1 MGLSE
6 LINQT
11 YIESDNF
18 IHTLTL
24 ATYPMQQQITG
35 AFYGIAIGDALGVPV
50 EFKTRSYLSQ
60 NPIDTLTGHG
70 CWNQPAGTFSD
81 DSSMTFCTAESL
93 LTGYDI
99 TTMAQT
105 FVRWAQ
111 QGYWGAHNEVFD
123 IGHTTR
129 RALQRV
135 ATGTSPLISGG
146 FEEFENGNGS
156 LMRMMP
162 VAFFLIK
169 ENDIHLRYQLV
180 KEISGITH
188 QHFRSVLGCFIYVE
202 FLRALLSLGNLQEA
216 YQQMQRA
223 VNAYLNTQS
232 FNPAEIKYYERVL
245 LQNIAAVPEQQI
257 NSSGY
262 VVHTLESSLW
272 CLLTTSDYL
281 TCVLHA
287 VNLGGDTDTTGAVA
301 GAAAGLHY
309 GINNISPE
317 WVSQV
322 VKSAEIG
329 HLANRFIA
337 AINTAS
343 TQ

>member
-1 MGLSE
+1 MVLSE

-11 YIESDNF
+11 YIETDNF

-24 ATYPMQQQITG
+24 VTYPMQQQITG

-60 NPIDTLTGHG
+60 NPIDTLTGYG

-81 DSSMTFCTAESL
+81 DSSLTFCTAESL

-99 TTMAQT
+99 TAMAQT
-105 FVRWAQ
+105 LVRWAQ

-162 VAFFLIK
+162 VAFFLVK

-216 YQQMQRA
+216 YLQMQRA

-232 FNPAEIKYYERVL
+232 FNPTEIKYYERVL

-272 CLLTTSDYL
+272 CLLTTSDYP
-281 TCVLHA
+281 TCVLRA

-309 GINNISPE
+309 GFDSISPE

-322 VKSAEIG
+322 AKSADIG
-329 HLANRFIA
+329 HLANRFMA
-337 AINTAS
+337 AINTTS